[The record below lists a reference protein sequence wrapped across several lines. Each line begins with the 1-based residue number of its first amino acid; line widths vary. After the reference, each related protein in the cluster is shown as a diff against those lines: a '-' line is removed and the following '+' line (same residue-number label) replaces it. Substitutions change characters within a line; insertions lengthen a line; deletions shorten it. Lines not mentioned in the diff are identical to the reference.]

1 MAKFNLTL
9 PKMGESVDE
18 ATIVSWLKNV
28 GDEVSAD
35 DFVVE
40 IATDK
45 VDSEVPT
52 EVEGV
57 IVEHCF
63 KVNDVVKVGDTLCV
77 IETKSDV
84 EKNIDEEIIVD
95 EPRIAEIPN
104 IEMLQENDNKST
116 KIEQIDDVFLSPL
129 VRNIVKK
136 ENISS
141 DELNQIKGTG
151 KSGRITKK
159 DLLSYIKKSNNKNVD
174 YTAELV
180 NVTKNESQV
189 RDLTRME
196 KILSKHMLDSKNSAV
211 HVQTFIEADITNL
224 ADWRD
229 NQKTK
234 FLDSYGEK
242 LTYTHPLIQIVSK
255 VLRNFPILNASLL
268 DDKVIYKKDIN
279 IGLATALQDGS
290 LIVPVIK
297 NADELSLA
305 GISKSSNSLVNKAR
319 NNNLNPDDVQDGTFT
334 ISNIGTFDNIMG
346 TPIINQPQLAILAFG
361 AIRKLPR
368 VVETDKG
375 DFIAIRKII
384 LLSLSFDHRIINGA
398 TGGLFLKEI
407 KSLIE
412 NWKSDSEK

>member
-77 IETKSDV
+77 IETTSDV
-84 EKNIDEEIIVD
+84 EKNINEEIKVE
-95 EPRIAEIPN
+95 EPKISEIPN
-104 IEMLQENDNKST
+104 IEMLLENDNKNT

-129 VRNIVKK
+129 VRNIVKQ

-141 DELNQIKGTG
+141 EELNQIKGTG

-159 DLLSYIKKSNNKNVD
+159 DLLSYIKGSHKNDVNFIED
-174 YTAELV
+174 VV
-180 NVTKNESQV
+180 NVAKKENQI
-189 RDLTRME
+189 RDLSRME

-211 HVQTFIEADITNL
+211 HVQTFIEADIT
-224 ADWRD
+224 
-229 NQKTK
+229 
-234 FLDSYGEK
+234 
-242 LTYTHPLIQIVSK
+242 I
-255 VLRNFPILNASLL
+255 
-268 DDKVIYKKDIN
+268 
-279 IGLATALQDGS
+279 
-290 LIVPVIK
+290 
-297 NADELSLA
+297 
-305 GISKSSNSLVNKAR
+305 
-319 NNNLNPDDVQDGTFT
+319 
-334 ISNIGTFDNIMG
+334 
-346 TPIINQPQLAILAFG
+346 
-361 AIRKLPR
+361 
-368 VVETDKG
+368 
-375 DFIAIRKII
+375 
-384 LLSLSFDHRIINGA
+384 
-398 TGGLFLKEI
+398 
-407 KSLIE
+407 
-412 NWKSDSEK
+412 

>member
-141 DELNQIKGTG
+141 AELNQIKGTG

-159 DLLSYIKKSNNKNVD
+159 DLLSYIKKSNNKNID
-174 YTAELV
+174 YTAESV
-180 NVTKNESQV
+180 NVAKNESQV

-196 KILSKHMLDSKNSAV
+196 KILS
-211 HVQTFIEADITNL
+211 
-224 ADWRD
+224 
-229 NQKTK
+229 
-234 FLDSYGEK
+234 
-242 LTYTHPLIQIVSK
+242 LIHI
-255 VLRNFPILNASLL
+255 
-268 DDKVIYKKDIN
+268 
-279 IGLATALQDGS
+279 
-290 LIVPVIK
+290 
-297 NADELSLA
+297 
-305 GISKSSNSLVNKAR
+305 
-319 NNNLNPDDVQDGTFT
+319 
-334 ISNIGTFDNIMG
+334 
-346 TPIINQPQLAILAFG
+346 
-361 AIRKLPR
+361 
-368 VVETDKG
+368 
-375 DFIAIRKII
+375 
-384 LLSLSFDHRIINGA
+384 
-398 TGGLFLKEI
+398 
-407 KSLIE
+407 
-412 NWKSDSEK
+412 